1 MNWHGKMNYTPV
13 MVSLY
18 PSNRIVIQL
27 TPNCFHS
34 LEKAKFCFFSYIFQW
49 YIIDN
54 AQEMVGCTEV
64 SYSVLLSFSQTL
76 DFQKFYQCCHQQ
88 SLGCWGSSVTV
99 NISVTDATDKVIQPH
114 TSEVSSLLWPTISV
128 CNTLRKLRGLSG
140 QGHFKTV
147 MISFKRRALY

>member
-13 MVSLY
+13 IVSLY
-18 PSNRIVIQL
+18 SWHPIASILSKKQNFVFSHTYSNDI
-27 TPNCFHS
+27 S
-34 LEKAKFCFFSYIFQW
+34 LITHKKWLA
-49 YIIDN
+49 
-54 AQEMVGCTEV
+54 AQKYL
-64 SYSVLLSFSQTL
+64 YSVLLSFSQTL

-140 QGHFKTV
+140 QGHF
-147 MISFKRRALY
+147 

>member
-1 MNWHGKMNYTPV
+1 MNGTESKGRKIWVLILIVYELAWKNE
-13 MVSLY
+13 LY

-34 LEKAKFCFFSYIFQW
+34 LEKQNFVFSHTYSNDISLITHKKW
-49 YIIDN
+49 LA
-54 AQEMVGCTEV
+54 AQKYL
-64 SYSVLLSFSQTL
+64 YSVLLSFSQTL

-140 QGHFKTV
+140 QGHF
-147 MISFKRRALY
+147 